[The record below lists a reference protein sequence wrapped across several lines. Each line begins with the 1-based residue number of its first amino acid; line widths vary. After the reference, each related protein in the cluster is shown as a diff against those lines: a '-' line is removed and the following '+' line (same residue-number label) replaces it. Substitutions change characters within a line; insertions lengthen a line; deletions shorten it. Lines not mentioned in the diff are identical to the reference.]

1 MVHPT
6 RPLTGGGSFRSRILP
21 RRTTLALGGGF
32 GSGNPRRS
40 HPTGSVDPLAFS
52 SGSGVAASTF
62 CSFGA
67 SVHETSGNG
76 RTGGG
81 GRAFDLAT
89 LGSVMDS
96 WGPLIISGTAF
107 TKTAGV
113 STSSIHGVSSVATSC
128 GVSLPWS
135 TGLSESLF
143 AFCEAGDF
151 EVTVLQALFER
162 AALTSPIK

>member
-1 MVHPT
+1 
-6 RPLTGGGSFRSRILP
+6 
-21 RRTTLALGGGF
+21 
-32 GSGNPRRS
+32 
-40 HPTGSVDPLAFS
+40 
-52 SGSGVAASTF
+52 
-62 CSFGA
+62 
-67 SVHETSGNG
+67 
-76 RTGGG
+76 
-81 GRAFDLAT
+81 
-89 LGSVMDS
+89 MDS

-162 AALTSPIK
+162 APSSDSRSHPVPPWTPVASPPRLSSRPSLDPSRREAASPQGTE